1 MPQPLSKLKYGQLSI
16 RIILKQCD
24 TLDGAI
30 DGILE
35 DSSLC
40 IYRPKGLLCAPSTT
54 NTAGCL
60 TAPQISTVHKIFS
73 PTCGPDSS
81 LAYLRIQLGS
91 ELVDAP
97 QIMYNGEPFRY
108 TVD

>member
-1 MPQPLSKLKYGQLSI
+1 MWLI
-16 RIILKQCD
+16 IHTDILKQCD
-24 TLDGAI
+24 ILDGAI
-30 DGILE
+30 DGILG
-35 DSSLC
+35 DPSLC

-60 TAPQISTVHKIFS
+60 TAPQISTMHKIFL
-73 PTCGPDSS
+73 PTCGPDSPFT
-81 LAYLRIQLGS
+81 YLRIQPGS
-91 ELVDAP
+91 ELVGAP